1 MAIRIVLKHR
11 AVLKT
16 QIQINKYTNTNTK
29 TDVPWLWGGCVSHVA
44 IAADEENYPGSKDGW
59 DILQPQEL
67 NVKLAKIWLNYIQY
81 MRVYECLWQIA
92 NQLSW
97 NAFTDYQINGNLVKE
112 VDVGNHGYAD
122 EEVAKVGEHYQH
134 LSTRSVAPGAEK

>member
-11 AVLKT
+11 AVLET
-16 QIQINKYTNTNTK
+16 QIQIHKYTNTK

-67 NVKLAKIWLNYIQY
+67 NVKLAKSWLNIQF
-81 MRVYECLWQIA
+81 MRVY
-92 NQLSW
+92 
-97 NAFTDYQINGNLVKE
+97 
-112 VDVGNHGYAD
+112 
-122 EEVAKVGEHYQH
+122 
-134 LSTRSVAPGAEK
+134 